1 MKMIEGD
8 PNSLEWVET
17 STISVRCLSGSYS
30 FRPTEDGGEDAPSSS
45 SKTPLTVLVPLIFAV
60 CLAVGIVAALLSK
73 RCFYPTKA
81 DGSEKPPRKIII
93 ELPASPSSGQ
103 AAPAEADDSD
113 SPPHDEEQPDVIT
126 N

>member
-1 MKMIEGD
+1 MR
-8 PNSLEWVET
+8 NL
-17 STISVRCLSGSYS
+17 
-30 FRPTEDGGEDAPSSS
+30 
-45 SKTPLTVLVPLIFAV
+45 
-60 CLAVGIVAALLSK
+60 LAVGVVAALLAK
-73 RCFYPTKA
+73 RCVYQIKA
-81 DGSEKPPRKIII
+81 DAAKPPRKITI

>member
-1 MKMIEGD
+1 MLCASATEAK
-8 PNSLEWVET
+8 NLC
-17 STISVRCLSGSYS
+17 ISVSCLSASYS
-30 FRPTEDGGEDAPSSS
+30 FRPTEDGGEDASRSS
-45 SKTPLTVLVPLIFAV
+45 SKTPLAVLVPLIFAV
-60 CLAVGIVAALLSK
+60 CLAVGIVAALLAK
-73 RCFYPTKA
+73 CCVYQIKA
-81 DGSEKPPRKIII
+81 DASAKPPRKITI